1 MHDHG
6 HNPDIDKDLL
16 EQLGYEGRDVQ
27 VDWRIGS
34 SAVLFF
40 VSVFVAIGVAWS
52 VIGLVDRTQ
61 HSAPTA
67 QRMQRP
73 MMPPK
78 NVPMLQSDVTAKKD
92 MEVLRSEEHKMMES
106 SGWMKEDP
114 GFARM
119 PVDQAMQVV
128 AQRGLP
134 TRADAKDPEEAK

>member
-6 HNPDIDKDLL
+6 QNPEIDKDLL

-40 VSVFVAIGVAWS
+40 ISVFVAIGVAWS
-52 VIGLVDRTQ
+52 MIGLVDRTQ
-61 HSAPTA
+61 HAAPA
-67 QRMQRP
+67 ADRMARP

-78 NVPMLQSDVTAKKD
+78 NAPLLQTDVTAKKD
-92 MEVLRSEEHKMMES
+92 MEELRAQEHKMMES
-106 SGWMKEDP
+106 SGWMKEDA

-119 PVDQAMQVV
+119 PVDQAMEVV
-128 AQRGLP
+128 AKRGLP
-134 TRADAKDPEEAK
+134 TRANARDPEEVK